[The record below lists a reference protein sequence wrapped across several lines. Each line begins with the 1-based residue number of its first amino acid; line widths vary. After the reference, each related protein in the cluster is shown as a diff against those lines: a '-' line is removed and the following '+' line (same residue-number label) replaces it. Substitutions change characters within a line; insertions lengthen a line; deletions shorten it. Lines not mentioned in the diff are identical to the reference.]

1 MEKNPGNLRLPP
13 LETTPQK
20 MTDKD
25 QEKTPLASVA
35 PAASGPALTAAG
47 TQAQKRTPRQF
58 LCVHTF
64 SNGALYYNS

>member
-47 TQAQKRTPRQF
+47 TQAQKRTPSSEV

-64 SNGALYYNS
+64 SNGALY